1 MFQRQLLKLLEQL
14 SISSLDESESFS
26 KIDQNNWHKQSISTE
41 FFLKMFLNKLASS
54 KMRKLKADKLTS
66 WEAQKL
72 TNWQAVYLTGLYQRP
87 LNGYR
92 TRQRPNPQP

>member
-41 FFLKMFLNKLASS
+41 FFLKMFLKKEVQRSTNIAFVKHEVANK
-54 KMRKLKADKLTS
+54 
-66 WEAQKL
+66 
-72 TNWQAVYLTGLYQRP
+72 GC
-87 LNGYR
+87 
-92 TRQRPNPQP
+92 